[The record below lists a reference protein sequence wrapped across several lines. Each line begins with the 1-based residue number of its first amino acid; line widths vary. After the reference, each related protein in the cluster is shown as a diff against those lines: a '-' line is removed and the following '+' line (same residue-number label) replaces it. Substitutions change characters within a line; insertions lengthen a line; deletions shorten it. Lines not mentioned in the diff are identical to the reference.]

1 MMVPNFSAERNLSAE
16 LAGKFAESWQHRYV
30 FFLSFQFELAVM
42 VANTICDDSLA
53 DKKKMILKIKTLFAF
68 DLFCQNNKFKGIRID
83 FRIYPREGFLS

>member
-1 MMVPNFSAERNLSAE
+1 
-16 LAGKFAESWQHRYV
+16 
-30 FFLSFQFELAVM
+30 M

-83 FRIYPREGFLS
+83 TPEYTIGQVFRQKILILCFNKNNLLMVLLGGSQKTLKR